1 MPLLQLSAVSLAYGH
16 VPLLDRVDLVIEP
29 GRRMGLIGRNG
40 TGKSSMLRIIAGEA
54 TPDDG
59 TVWRA
64 PGLKLATVPQEPQF
78 PPGQTVFE
86 AVAAGLGESRDLLL
100 EYHAVTH
107 AMAQSHGGGGD
118 DPKLMQRLS
127 ALQAQLEDCDGWTLQ
142 HRVESTLSR
151 LSLAEDLAVD
161 GLSGGTRKRVA
172 LARALVMEPD
182 LLVLDEPTNHLD
194 VSAIEWLEETLR
206 SFAGSVLC
214 VTHDRRFL
222 DDVVDEILELD
233 RGLLS
238 SYPGNFSV
246 WQARKAEALA
256 AEAQLNRKFD
266 KVLAQ
271 EEVWIR
277 KGIEARRTRNEG
289 RVRRLESLR
298 LERAARRDRAGKVEL
313 AVAEGDRSGRLV
325 VELEHVSKSYDG
337 RPVVK
342 DFSCR
347 ILRGDKVG
355 LIGANGTGKTTIL
368 KMIMGE
374 LQPDSG
380 RARLGT
386 RLEVAYFDQFRAALN
401 EEATLGDTISQ
412 GGDYV
417 EINGARKH
425 VISYLGDFLFPP
437 ERVRALVKSLSGGER
452 NRLLLARLFSR
463 PANVLVLDEPTND
476 LDIETLELL
485 EELLQD
491 YTGTLFLVSHDR
503 AFLDNVV
510 TQTIAHENAASEGE
524 GCWKEYAGGYNDWL
538 RASRKE
544 AKAQAQ
550 AAREQPRAATPGAS
564 SSATSSAT
572 TSLSAAPAPGKK
584 SKLSY
589 KEGRELAE
597 LPAKIE
603 ALEKEQAAITA
614 ALADG
619 SVYRDDPKRALA
631 MNQRNDAI
639 DKELVKALERWEE
652 LEAR

>member
-1 MPLLQLSAVSLAYGH
+1 MPLVQLSGVSLAYGH
-16 VPLLDRVDLVIEP
+16 VPLMDRVDLVIEP

-40 TGKSSMLRIIAGEA
+40 TGKSSFLRVIANTA

-59 TVWRA
+59 KVWHT
-64 PGLKLATVPQEPQF
+64 PGLKLAVVPQEPHF
-78 PPGQTVFE
+78 KAGQTVFE
-86 AVAAGLGESRDLLL
+86 AVAEGLGAGRDLLV
-100 EYHAVTH
+100 EYHEVIH
-107 AMAQSHGGGGD
+107 AMETGHD
-118 DPKLMQRLS
+118 DETLMHRLS
-127 ALQAQLEDCDGWTLQ
+127 AVQSKLDASDGWTLQ
-142 HRVESTLSR
+142 HRVDATLSR
-151 LSLAEDLAVD
+151 LNLAEDLFVEA
-161 GLSGGTRKRVA
+161 LSGGTRKRVA
-172 LARALVMEPD
+172 LARALVVEPD
-182 LLVLDEPTNHLD
+182 LLLLDEPTNHLD
-194 VSAIEWLEETLR
+194 VEAIEWLEETLR
-206 SFAGSVLC
+206 TFSGSVLC

-222 DDVVDEILELD
+222 DEVVQEILELD
-233 RGLLS
+233 RGLLFA
-238 SYPGNFSV
+238 YPGNFSA
-246 WQARKAEALA
+246 WQTRKAEALA

-298 LERAARRDRAGKVEL
+298 LERAARRDRSGKVEL
-313 AVAEGDRSGRLV
+313 AVSEGDRSGRLV
-325 VELEHVSKSYDG
+325 AELDKVSKSYNG
-337 RPVVK
+337 KTIVR

-347 ILRGDKVG
+347 LQRGDKLG
-355 LIGANGTGKTTIL
+355 LIGANGTGKTTLL
-368 KMIMGE
+368 KLIMGE
-374 LQPDSG
+374 LAPDSG
-380 RARLGT
+380 RAHLGT
-386 RLEVAYFDQFRAALN
+386 KLEIAYFDQFRAALN

-510 TQTIAHENAASEGE
+510 TQTIAYEGD
-524 GCWKEYAGGYNDWL
+524 GVWKEYAGGYKDWL
-538 RASRKE
+538 RASKKA
-544 AKAQAQ
+544 AKVV
-550 AAREQPRAATPGAS
+550 AS
-564 SSATSSAT
+564 SSSSSSSPSSSHSSSSTSS
-572 TSLSAAPAPGKK
+572 SGRAPAKSGAAQATIASVGKA
-584 SKLSY
+584 KLSH
-589 KEGRELAE
+589 KEARELAE
-597 LPAKIE
+597 LVKKME
-603 ALEKEQAAITA
+603 ALDKEQAVIAA

-619 SVYRDDPKRALA
+619 LLYRNDPKRANA
-631 MNQRNDAI
+631 MTQRNTAI
-639 DKELVKALERWEE
+639 DLELEAALERMVA
-652 LEAR
+652 LEAQ